1 MYALKFKKW
10 QMYNVFFLSNEEL
23 KEDNNVAEK
32 EQSKDW
38 SCRKDSSS
46 CTLSLNEHWY
56 YFT

>member
-1 MYALKFKKW
+1 M
-10 QMYNVFFLSNEEL
+10 FFLSNEEL

-46 CTLSLNEHWY
+46 CTLSLNGHWY